1 MCPTDSE
8 PDPPSVALPPEL
20 ATFPVPPRLT
30 HDERHKYL
38 VTYDV
43 RDPRRLAAL
52 HKRLKDWGR
61 PVQYSVFEALL
72 TGTEAER
79 MWDMVA
85 TTIDI
90 AVDWVALYR
99 LSRPYDEAIRHIG
112 VYDPDLPASDLV
124 IFI

>member
-1 MCPTDSE
+1 
-8 PDPPSVALPPEL
+8 
-20 ATFPVPPRLT
+20 LT